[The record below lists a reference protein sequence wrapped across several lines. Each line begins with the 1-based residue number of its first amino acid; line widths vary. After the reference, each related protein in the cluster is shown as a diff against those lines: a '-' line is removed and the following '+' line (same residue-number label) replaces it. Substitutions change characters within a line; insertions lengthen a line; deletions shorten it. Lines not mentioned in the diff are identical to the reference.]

1 MRIGNPGDIDEFQI
15 RRAGY
20 WNKDKQN
27 RSANVE
33 IKGGDLH
40 YLSMSVNGELN
51 RQREYVQ
58 KYEKRLNV
66 AGELDDQLGILKKLR
81 GLQVRLRSK
90 AFCLALPF
98 GIGDHVFIVVQNDD
112 GAVSFWE
119 TEIKRNLPT
128 CINEIE
134 QNIEEVIFQ
143 QKISDIQM

>member
-1 MRIGNPGDIDEFQI
+1 M
-15 RRAGY
+15 
-20 WNKDKQN
+20 
-27 RSANVE
+27 E

-119 TEIKRNLPT
+119 TEIKSITIFSSESNEMQVQFYCGRGSFLLLDYEETVFRNSMDALNKCVELT
-128 CINEIE
+128 E
-134 QNIEEVIFQ
+134 
-143 QKISDIQM
+143 KK